1 MKVWRMKAEWDIGC
15 NEGLWASRE
24 LMERDVK
31 SALEACCIEEPLEE
45 LLDCGLVS
53 FESEAVT
60 HE

>member
-1 MKVWRMKAEWDIGC
+1 MKAEWDIGC

-31 SALEACCIEEPLEE
+31 SALENCCIEEPLEE
-45 LLDCGLVS
+45 LLGCGLVS